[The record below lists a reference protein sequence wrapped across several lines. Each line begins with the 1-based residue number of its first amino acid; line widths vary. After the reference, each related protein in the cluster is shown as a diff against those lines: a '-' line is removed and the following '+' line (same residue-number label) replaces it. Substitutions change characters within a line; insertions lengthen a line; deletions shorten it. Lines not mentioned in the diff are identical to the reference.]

1 MDATTLSF
9 NEIVFS
15 TLDADLSLN
24 FSPPPPITSTH
35 SHSHSRSRS
44 DATSPP
50 GFLRKL
56 KSRAWMGAC
65 GIGAE
70 NPCSSIYGV
79 PPLPYSGVHTP
90 PPREKRRAYT
100 HSRSFSTSHTA
111 GSSDQ
116 ILKRSLSKQFKL
128 PSRFSSQKSKSSSS
142 LSSANRPQ
150 PQIPSTPTR
159 KKPHPHPSSK
169 KSLSLRIRTHS
180 ISISPPSPAPS
191 SSVGCSPDSNP
202 VRDDFFGPG
211 DDDGLRWGWERPRR
225 APGLPGEVSL
235 TFFGRGLWIM
245 DSNSVLLNY

>member
-24 FSPPPPITSTH
+24 FSPPTTT
-35 SHSHSRSRS
+35 HSHSRSRS

-65 GIGAE
+65 GSGAE

-79 PPLPYSGVHTP
+79 PPYSGP
-90 PPREKRRAYT
+90 PPREKRSTYT

-111 GSSDQ
+111 DQ
-116 ILKRSLSKQFKL
+116 PKQFKF
-128 PSRFSSQKSKSSSS
+128 PSRFSSQKSKSKSSSS
-142 LSSANRPQ
+142 LSSANHPQ
-150 PQIPSTPTR
+150 PSTPTR
-159 KKPHPHPSSK
+159 KKPHPHPRFK

-211 DDDGLRWGWERPRR
+211 DDDGLGWERPRR

-235 TFFGRGLWIM
+235 LFFGGGTGVM
-245 DSNSVLLNY
+245 DYGF